1 MDVAQ
6 DAVLLKGFEA
16 TSIDEIVAAV
26 EISKGGFFYHFADK
40 NALAQAL
47 IRRYIEEE
55 DRIFDDLFGRA
66 RELNDDPLHAMLIGL
81 KMLAELFENL
91 PQAHPGCLVAT
102 TAYQD
107 RMFNTEVRE
116 LNRSAILGWRA
127 RFLAMIEDIRAL
139 YPPNEPVDMGAL
151 ADMVMGVAEGGI
163 VLSKALN
170 EPSAL
175 PAQIMLFRTYLKLL
189 FSPRL
194 RPAL

>member
-66 RELNDDPLHAMLIGL
+66 GELNDDPLHAMLIGL

-91 PQAHPGCLVAT
+91 PHAHPGCLVAT

-107 RMFNTEVRE
+107 RMFDAEVRE
-116 LNRSAILGWRA
+116 
-127 RFLAMIEDIRAL
+127 FE
-139 YPPNEPVDMGAL
+139 
-151 ADMVMGVAEGGI
+151 I
-163 VLSKALN
+163 VLQSWAGV
-170 EPSAL
+170 PDFS
-175 PAQIMLFRTYLKLL
+175 QCWRTSGRYTPPTSRSTSTR
-189 FSPRL
+189 SPIWSWV
-194 RPAL
+194 